1 MLVTLIIIKVYF
13 SFLVVTKLSGERTM
27 QGDSTAVLLYALG
40 SLLSLDAVLTQ
51 NTKHAACADNFSC
64 SSKLQERT
72 IWWHKIV

>member
-1 MLVTLIIIKVYF
+1 
-13 SFLVVTKLSGERTM
+13 M
-27 QGDSTAVLLYALG
+27 QGDSAAVLLYALG

-51 NTKHAACADNFSC
+51 NTKHAAYADNFSC